1 MSDVLESLK
10 RWWPL
15 VAILALAFNLRPVAV
30 AIGPV
35 LAEIS
40 ADIGLDGVTAGLLT
54 SLPTLCFAAFG
65 AVAPWVSQRIGV
77 VPTVGLALAAL
88 LAGQVGRLLMHSP
101 GPFLALS
108 ALALAGMA
116 LANVLMPTLVR
127 LHYPHR
133 VGTATALYSL
143 TLTLGV
149 TMASAATVPIAQELG
164 GWRDALGVWI
174 ASGLAALVVW
184 TPLLLGSVRGA
195 TAKGSRVSLGR
206 VARTPLGWA
215 LAVFFGIQSAQAYS
229 IFGWLPSV
237 FRSAGLSDIEAGYML
252 GIATGVG
259 ILPAFVVPV
268 LAARLRH
275 PSRLFLTIMA
285 FLVAGYV
292 GLMLAPSST
301 PWLWAALLALGQ
313 ASFPLILALFGI
325 RARTPGATAALSG
338 FAQSVGY
345 ALATLGPMSF
355 GVLHGATG
363 SWTASISL
371 QLALCV
377 PMVVAGL
384 YACRPLLIEDQLAR
398 VG

>member
-149 TMASAATVPIAQELG
+149 TMASAATVPIAQQLG
-164 GWRDALGVWI
+164 GWRGALGVWI

-237 FRSAGLSDIEAGYML
+237 
-252 GIATGVG
+252 
-259 ILPAFVVPV
+259 
-268 LAARLRH
+268 
-275 PSRLFLTIMA
+275 
-285 FLVAGYV
+285 
-292 GLMLAPSST
+292 
-301 PWLWAALLALGQ
+301 
-313 ASFPLILALFGI
+313 
-325 RARTPGATAALSG
+325 
-338 FAQSVGY
+338 
-345 ALATLGPMSF
+345 
-355 GVLHGATG
+355 
-363 SWTASISL
+363 
-371 QLALCV
+371 
-377 PMVVAGL
+377 
-384 YACRPLLIEDQLAR
+384 
-398 VG
+398 

>member
-1 MSDVLESLK
+1 MESLK

-65 AVAPWVSQRIGV
+65 ALAPWVSQRIGV

-88 LAGQVGRLLMHSP
+88 LAGQVGRLLTHSP

-149 TMASAATVPIAQELG
+149 TMASAATVPIAQQLG
-164 GWRDALGVWI
+164 GWRAALGVWI
-174 ASGLAALVVW
+174 AGGLAALVVW
-184 TPLLLGSVRGA
+184 APLLLAGARGA
-195 TAKGSRVSLGR
+195 TAKGARVSLGR

-215 LAVFFGIQSAQAYS
+215 LAIFFGIQSAQAYS

-345 ALATLGPMSF
+345 AIAALGPMSF

-384 YACRPLLIEDQLAR
+384 YACRPLLIEDQLER

>member
-1 MSDVLESLK
+1 MESLK

-65 AVAPWVSQRIGV
+65 ALAPWVSQRIGV

-88 LAGQVGRLLMHSP
+88 LAGQVGRLLTHSP

-149 TMASAATVPIAQELG
+149 TMASAATVPIASIGAGATPSVWSQRVGRAGRLDCCSSQRPRGHRQGHGRSG
-164 GWRDALGVWI
+164 GRAHAARRSRRLLRHPVRRPTRS
-174 ASGLAALVVW
+174 SGGSRPSSARWAQRHRGAHAGHRHRRRHPARVV
-184 TPLLLGSVRGA
+184 PVRGA
-195 TAKGSRVSLGR
+195 
-206 VARTPLGWA
+206 P
-215 LAVFFGIQSAQAYS
+215 Q
-229 IFGWLPSV
+229 
-237 FRSAGLSDIEAGYML
+237 D
-252 GIATGVG
+252 
-259 ILPAFVVPV
+259 
-268 LAARLRH
+268 
-275 PSRLFLTIMA
+275 PSRLFLTIICSSSP
-285 FLVAGYV
+285 GTS
-292 GLMLAPSST
+292 GLLAPSST
-301 PWLWAALLALGQ
+301 PCYGRLRARPV
-313 ASFPLILALFGI
+313 SFPLILARSASAPALPALLCAQRVRAVRRV
-325 RARTPGATAALSG
+325 RARHPWPDVVRGTARGDWL
-338 FAQSVGY
+338 VD
-345 ALATLGPMSF
+345 
-355 GVLHGATG
+355 GVDRAPTRLWRRC
-363 SWTASISL
+363 SRR
-371 QLALCV
+371 
-377 PMVVAGL
+377 L
-384 YACRPLLIEDQLAR
+384 YACRPVLVEDELGA
-398 VG
+398 

>member
-1 MSDVLESLK
+1 MLESVK

-30 AIGPV
+30 SIGPV

-65 AVAPWVSQRIGV
+65 ALAPWVSQRIGV
-77 VPTVGLALAAL
+77 VPTVGLALFAL
-88 LAGQVGRLLMHSP
+88 LAGQIGRLLMHSP
-101 GPFLALS
+101 APFLAFS

-149 TMASAATVPIAQELG
+149 TMASAATVPIAQQLG
-164 GWRDALGVWI
+164 GWRTALGVWI
-174 ASGLAALVVW
+174 AGGLAALVVW
-184 TPLLLGSVRGA
+184 IPLLLKATRGTT
-195 TAKGSRVSLGR
+195 TAGARVTLGR
-206 VARTPLGWA
+206 IARTPLGWA

-237 FRSAGLSDIEAGYML
+237 YRSAGLSEIDAGYML

-292 GLMLAPSST
+292 GLMLAPSSA
-301 PWLWAALLALGQ
+301 PWLWAAFLALGQ

-345 ALATLGPMSF
+345 TLATLGPMSF
-355 GVLHGATG
+355 GVLHGVTG
-363 SWTASISL
+363 AWTASISL

-377 PMVVAGL
+377 PMIVAGL
-384 YACRPLLIEDQLAR
+384 YACRPLLIEDQLER
-398 VG
+398 VA

>member
-1 MSDVLESLK
+1 MESLK

-65 AVAPWVSQRIGV
+65 ALAPWVSQRIGV

-88 LAGQVGRLLMHSP
+88 LAGQVGRLLTHSP

-149 TMASAATVPIAQELG
+149 TMASAATVPIAQQLG
-164 GWRDALGVWI
+164 GWRAALGVWI
-174 ASGLAALVVW
+174 AGGLAALVVW
-184 TPLLLGSVRGA
+184 APLLLAGARGA
-195 TAKGSRVSLGR
+195 TAKGARVSLGR

-215 LAVFFGIQSAQAYS
+215 LAIFFGIQSAQAYS

-237 FRSAGLSDIEAGYML
+237 YRSAGLSEIDAGYML

-301 PWLWAALLALGQ
+301 LWLWAVLLALGQ
-313 ASFPLILALFGI
+313 VFFLLILALFGI

-345 ALATLGPMSF
+345 AIAALGPMSF

-384 YACRPLLIEDQLAR
+384 YACRPLLIEDQLER

>member
-1 MSDVLESLK
+1 M
-10 RWWPL
+10 
-15 VAILALAFNLRPVAV
+15 
-30 AIGPV
+30 
-35 LAEIS
+35 
-40 ADIGLDGVTAGLLT
+40 
-54 SLPTLCFAAFG
+54 
-65 AVAPWVSQRIGV
+65 

-88 LAGQVGRLLMHSP
+88 LAGQVGRLLTHSP

-149 TMASAATVPIAQELG
+149 TMASAATVPIAQQLG
-164 GWRDALGVWI
+164 GWRAALGVWI
-174 ASGLAALVVW
+174 AGGLAALVVW
-184 TPLLLGSVRGA
+184 APLLLAGARGA
-195 TAKGSRVSLGR
+195 TAKGARVSLGR

-215 LAVFFGIQSAQAYS
+215 LAIFFGIQSAQAYS

-237 FRSAGLSDIEAGYML
+237 YRSAGLSEIDAGYML

-345 ALATLGPMSF
+345 AIAALGPMSF

-384 YACRPLLIEDQLAR
+384 YACRPLLIEDQLER

>member
-1 MSDVLESLK
+1 MESLK

-65 AVAPWVSQRIGV
+65 ALAPWVSQRIGV

-88 LAGQVGRLLMHSP
+88 LAGQVGRLLTHSP

-108 ALALAGMA
+108 ALALAAMA

-149 TMASAATVPIAQELG
+149 TMASAATVPIAQQLG
-164 GWRDALGVWI
+164 GWRAALGVWI
-174 ASGLAALVVW
+174 AGGLAALVVW
-184 TPLLLGSVRGA
+184 APLLLAGARGA
-195 TAKGSRVSLGR
+195 TAKGARVSLGR

-215 LAVFFGIQSAQAYS
+215 LAIFFGIQSAQAYS

-237 FRSAGLSDIEAGYML
+237 YRSAGLSEIDAGYML

-345 ALATLGPMSF
+345 AIAALGPMSF

-384 YACRPLLIEDQLAR
+384 YACRPLLIEDQLER

>member
-1 MSDVLESLK
+1 MESLK

-65 AVAPWVSQRIGV
+65 ALAPWVSQRIGV

-88 LAGQVGRLLMHSP
+88 LAGQVGRLLTHSP

-143 TLTLGV
+143 ILTLGV
-149 TMASAATVPIAQELG
+149 TMASAATVPIAQQLG
-164 GWRDALGVWI
+164 GWRAALGVWI
-174 ASGLAALVVW
+174 AGGLAALVVW
-184 TPLLLGSVRGA
+184 APLLLAGARGA
-195 TAKGSRVSLGR
+195 TAKGARVSLGR

-215 LAVFFGIQSAQAYS
+215 LAIFFGIQSAQAYS

-237 FRSAGLSDIEAGYML
+237 YRSAGLSEIDAGYML

-345 ALATLGPMSF
+345 AIAALGPMSF

-384 YACRPLLIEDQLAR
+384 YACRPLLIEDQLER

>member
-149 TMASAATVPIAQELG
+149 TMASAATVPIAQQLG
-164 GWRDALGVWI
+164 GWRGALGVWI

>member
-1 MSDVLESLK
+1 MESLK

-15 VAILALAFNLRPVAV
+15 VATLALAFNLRPVAV

-65 AVAPWVSQRIGV
+65 ALAPWVSQRIGV

-88 LAGQVGRLLMHSP
+88 LAGQVGRLLTHSP

-143 TLTLGV
+143 ILTLGV
-149 TMASAATVPIAQELG
+149 TMASAATVPIAQQLG
-164 GWRDALGVWI
+164 GWRAALGVWI
-174 ASGLAALVVW
+174 AGGLAALVVW
-184 TPLLLGSVRGA
+184 APLLLAGARGA
-195 TAKGSRVSLGR
+195 TAKGARVSLGR

-215 LAVFFGIQSAQAYS
+215 LAIFFGIQSAQAYS

-237 FRSAGLSDIEAGYML
+237 YRSAGLSEIDAGYML

-345 ALATLGPMSF
+345 AIAALGPMSF

-384 YACRPLLIEDQLAR
+384 YACRPLLIEDQLER

>member
-1 MSDVLESLK
+1 MESLK

-65 AVAPWVSQRIGV
+65 ALAPWVSQRIGV

-88 LAGQVGRLLMHSP
+88 LAGQVGRLLTHSP

-149 TMASAATVPIAQELG
+149 TMASAATVPIAQQLG
-164 GWRDALGVWI
+164 GWRAALGVWI
-174 ASGLAALVVW
+174 AGGLAALVVW
-184 TPLLLGSVRGA
+184 APLLLAGARGA
-195 TAKGSRVSLGR
+195 TAKGARVSLGR

-215 LAVFFGIQSAQAYS
+215 LAIFFGIQSAQAYS

-237 FRSAGLSDIEAGYML
+237 YRSAGLSEIDAGYML

-325 RARTPGATAALSG
+325 RARTVGATAALSG

-345 ALATLGPMSF
+345 AIAALGPMSF

-384 YACRPLLIEDQLAR
+384 YACRPLLIEDQLER

>member
-1 MSDVLESLK
+1 MESLK

-65 AVAPWVSQRIGV
+65 ALAPWVSQRIGV

-88 LAGQVGRLLMHSP
+88 LAGQVGRLLTHSP

-149 TMASAATVPIAQELG
+149 TMASAATVPIAQQLG
-164 GWRDALGVWI
+164 GWRAALGVWI
-174 ASGLAALVVW
+174 AGGVAALVVW
-184 TPLLLGSVRGA
+184 APLLLAGARGA
-195 TAKGSRVSLGR
+195 TAKGARVSLGR

-215 LAVFFGIQSAQAYS
+215 LAIFFGIQSAQAYS

-237 FRSAGLSDIEAGYML
+237 YRSAGLSEIDAGYML

-345 ALATLGPMSF
+345 AIAALGPMSF

-384 YACRPLLIEDQLAR
+384 YACRPLLIEDQLER

>member
-1 MSDVLESLK
+1 MESLK

-65 AVAPWVSQRIGV
+65 ALAPWVSQRIGV

-88 LAGQVGRLLMHSP
+88 LAGQVGRLLTHSP

-149 TMASAATVPIAQELG
+149 TMASAATVPIAQQLG
-164 GWRDALGVWI
+164 GWRAALGVWI
-174 ASGLAALVVW
+174 AGGLAALVVW
-184 TPLLLGSVRGA
+184 APLLLAGARGA
-195 TAKGSRVSLGR
+195 TAKGARVSLGR

-215 LAVFFGIQSAQAYS
+215 LAIFFGIQSAQAYS

-237 FRSAGLSDIEAGYML
+237 YRSAGLSEIDAGYML

-345 ALATLGPMSF
+345 AIAALGPMSF

>member
-1 MSDVLESLK
+1 MESLK

-65 AVAPWVSQRIGV
+65 ALAPWVSQRIGV

-88 LAGQVGRLLMHSP
+88 LAGQVGRLLTHSP

-149 TMASAATVPIAQELG
+149 TMASAATVPIAQQLG
-164 GWRDALGVWI
+164 GWRAALGVWI
-174 ASGLAALVVW
+174 AGGLAALVVW
-184 TPLLLGSVRGA
+184 APLLLAGARGA
-195 TAKGSRVSLGR
+195 TAKGARVSLGR

-215 LAVFFGIQSAQAYS
+215 LAIFFGIQSAQAYS

-237 FRSAGLSDIEAGYML
+237 YRSAGLSEIDAGYML

-259 ILPAFVVPV
+259 IPPAFVVPV

-345 ALATLGPMSF
+345 AIAALGPMSF

-384 YACRPLLIEDQLAR
+384 YACRPLLIEDQLER

>member
-1 MSDVLESLK
+1 MESLK

-65 AVAPWVSQRIGV
+65 ALAPWVSQRIGV

-88 LAGQVGRLLMHSP
+88 LAGQVGRLLTHSP

-149 TMASAATVPIAQELG
+149 TMASAATVPIAQQLG
-164 GWRDALGVWI
+164 GWRAALGVWI
-174 ASGLAALVVW
+174 AGGLAALVVW
-184 TPLLLGSVRGA
+184 APLLLAGARGA
-195 TAKGSRVSLGR
+195 TAKGARVSLGR

-215 LAVFFGIQSAQAYS
+215 LAIFFGIQSAQAYS

>member
-1 MSDVLESLK
+1 VSDVLESLK

-149 TMASAATVPIAQELG
+149 TMASAATVPIAQQLG
-164 GWRDALGVWI
+164 GWRGALGVWI

-384 YACRPLLIEDQLAR
+384 YACRPLLIEDQLER

>member
-1 MSDVLESLK
+1 MLESVK

-30 AIGPV
+30 SIGPV

-65 AVAPWVSQRIGV
+65 ALAPWVSQRIGV
-77 VPTVGLALAAL
+77 VPTVGLALFAL
-88 LAGQVGRLLMHSP
+88 LAGQIGRLLMRSP
-101 GPFLALS
+101 APFLAFS

-149 TMASAATVPIAQELG
+149 TMASAATVPIAQQLG
-164 GWRDALGVWI
+164 GWRTALGVWI
-174 ASGLAALVVW
+174 AGGLAALIVW
-184 TPLLLGSVRGA
+184 IPLLLKATRGTT
-195 TAKGSRVSLGR
+195 TAGARVTLGR
-206 VARTPLGWA
+206 IARTPLGWA

-237 FRSAGLSDIEAGYML
+237 YRSAGLSEIEAGYML

-292 GLMLAPSST
+292 GLMLAPSSA
-301 PWLWAALLALGQ
+301 PWLWAAFLALGQ

-345 ALATLGPMSF
+345 TLATLGPMSF
-355 GVLHGATG
+355 GVLHGVTG
-363 SWTASISL
+363 AWTASISL

-377 PMVVAGL
+377 PMIVAGL
-384 YACRPLLIEDQLAR
+384 YACRPLLIEDQLER
-398 VG
+398 VA

>member
-1 MSDVLESLK
+1 MESLK

-65 AVAPWVSQRIGV
+65 ALAPWVSQRIGV

-88 LAGQVGRLLMHSP
+88 LAGQVGRLLTHSP

-149 TMASAATVPIAQELG
+149 TMASAATVPIAQ
-164 GWRDALGVWI
+164 
-174 ASGLAALVVW
+174 
-184 TPLLLGSVRGA
+184 
-195 TAKGSRVSLGR
+195 
-206 VARTPLGWA
+206 
-215 LAVFFGIQSAQAYS
+215 
-229 IFGWLPSV
+229 
-237 FRSAGLSDIEAGYML
+237 
-252 GIATGVG
+252 
-259 ILPAFVVPV
+259 
-268 LAARLRH
+268 
-275 PSRLFLTIMA
+275 
-285 FLVAGYV
+285 
-292 GLMLAPSST
+292 
-301 PWLWAALLALGQ
+301 
-313 ASFPLILALFGI
+313 
-325 RARTPGATAALSG
+325 
-338 FAQSVGY
+338 
-345 ALATLGPMSF
+345 
-355 GVLHGATG
+355 
-363 SWTASISL
+363 
-371 QLALCV
+371 
-377 PMVVAGL
+377 
-384 YACRPLLIEDQLAR
+384 
-398 VG
+398 

>member
-1 MSDVLESLK
+1 MESLK

-15 VAILALAFNLRPVAV
+15 VAILSLAFNLRPVAV

-65 AVAPWVSQRIGV
+65 ALAPWVSQRIGV

-88 LAGQVGRLLMHSP
+88 LAGQVGRLLTHSP

-149 TMASAATVPIAQELG
+149 TMASAATVPIAQQLG
-164 GWRDALGVWI
+164 GWRAALGVWI
-174 ASGLAALVVW
+174 AGGLAALVVW
-184 TPLLLGSVRGA
+184 APLLLAGARGA
-195 TAKGSRVSLGR
+195 TAKGARVSLGR

-215 LAVFFGIQSAQAYS
+215 LAIFFGIQSAQAYS

-237 FRSAGLSDIEAGYML
+237 YRSAGLSEIDAGYML

-345 ALATLGPMSF
+345 AIAALGPMSF

-384 YACRPLLIEDQLAR
+384 YACRPLLIEDQLER

>member
-1 MSDVLESLK
+1 VLESLK

-149 TMASAATVPIAQELG
+149 TMASAATVPIAQQLG
-164 GWRDALGVWI
+164 GWRGALGVWI

>member
-1 MSDVLESLK
+1 MESLK

-30 AIGPV
+30 SIGPV

-65 AVAPWVSQRIGV
+65 ALAPWVSQRIGV

-88 LAGQVGRLLMHSP
+88 LAGQVGRLLTHSP

-149 TMASAATVPIAQELG
+149 TMASAATVPIAQQLG
-164 GWRDALGVWI
+164 GWRAALGVWI
-174 ASGLAALVVW
+174 AGGLAALVVW
-184 TPLLLGSVRGA
+184 APLLLAGARGA
-195 TAKGSRVSLGR
+195 TAKGARVSLGR

-215 LAVFFGIQSAQAYS
+215 LAIFFGIQSAQAYS

-237 FRSAGLSDIEAGYML
+237 YRSAGLSEIDAGYML

-345 ALATLGPMSF
+345 AIAALGPMSF

-384 YACRPLLIEDQLAR
+384 YACRPLLIEDQLER